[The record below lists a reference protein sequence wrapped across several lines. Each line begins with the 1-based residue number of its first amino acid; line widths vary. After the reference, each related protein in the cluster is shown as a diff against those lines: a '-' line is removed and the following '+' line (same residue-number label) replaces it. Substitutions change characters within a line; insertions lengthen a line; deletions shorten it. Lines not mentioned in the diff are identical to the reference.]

1 MKDLLKVIWKME
13 IQNIPVE
20 STTLLNIFEERII
33 KKAIK
38 EKLIKSSGN
47 ALRLT
52 KQGREKIKIVACG
65 GVFDILHPGHGFFL
79 RKAKKYGDILVVI
92 VALDS
97 TVKKRKR
104 IPIITQ
110 EQRREL
116 VSHLKPVDY
125 SVLGKEGDILKIIE
139 ILNPSVI
146 VLGPNQRHDKEK
158 MKDELMKRGLKVK
171 IKRVKKYYECPLP
184 STKLIID
191 KILERYHPK

>member
-1 MKDLLKVIWKME
+1 MIDLLKVIWKME

-20 STTLLNIFEERII
+20 SASILNRFEERII

-47 ALRLT
+47 TLQLT
-52 KQGREKIKIVACG
+52 EQGREKIKIVACG

-79 RKAKKYGDILVVI
+79 QNAKKYGDILVVI

-104 IPIITQ
+104 IPIINQ
-110 EQRREL
+110 EQRCEL

-139 ILNPSVI
+139 TLNPSVI
-146 VLGPNQRHDKEK
+146 VLGPDQRHDKEK
-158 MKDELMKRGLKVK
+158 MEEELMKRGLKVK
-171 IKRVKKYYECPLP
+171 IKRIKN
-184 STKLIID
+184 
-191 KILERYHPK
+191 